1 MKINATQNLEVEIS
15 SYEIKMI
22 TIKHILS
29 MGGWSEEDHYIDM
42 RAKPAPALMYQET
55 FHTSHSWTENIFVRT
70 ATPLDL
76 AINTILQ
83 NL

>member
-15 SYEIKMI
+15 AYEIKRIM
-22 TIKHILS
+22 IKHVRS
-29 MGGWSEEDHYIDM
+29 MGGWNEDHYIDM
-42 RAKPAPALMYQET
+42 EAKPAPALMCRET

-70 ATPLDL
+70 ATKLDL